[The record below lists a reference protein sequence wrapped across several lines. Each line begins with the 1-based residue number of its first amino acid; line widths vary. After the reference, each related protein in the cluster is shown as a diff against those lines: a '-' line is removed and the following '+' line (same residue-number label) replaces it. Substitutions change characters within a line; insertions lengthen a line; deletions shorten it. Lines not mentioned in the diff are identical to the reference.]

1 MEQMTLAE
9 LRCEHISE
17 AEASLHRKRKIQSLK
32 NWELHAVM
40 VGGCPSLFCCRFQ
53 AKALTLVALA
63 GHMEVQPVMQC
74 SVSARRNLGGFP
86 QFLLEYLLAA
96 ALPI

>member
-63 GHMEVQPVMQC
+63 GHMEVQATWKC
-74 SVSARRNLGGFP
+74 S
-86 QFLLEYLLAA
+86 Q
-96 ALPI
+96 